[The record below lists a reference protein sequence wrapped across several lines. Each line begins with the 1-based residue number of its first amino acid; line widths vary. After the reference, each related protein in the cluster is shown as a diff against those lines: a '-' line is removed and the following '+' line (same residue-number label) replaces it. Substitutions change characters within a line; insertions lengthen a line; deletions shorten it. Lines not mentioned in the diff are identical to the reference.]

1 MRLLKKD
8 DKFVSEIAAISRYS
22 ERQRTTRT
30 FYLVRFVISSEFLQ
44 VVTSVFKVTVLKNL
58 CL

>member
-8 DKFVSEIAAISRYS
+8 DKFVSEIAAISRHS

-30 FYLVRFVISSEFLQ
+30 FYFVRFVAPSEFLQ

>member
-8 DKFVSEIAAISRYS
+8 DKFVSEKDAISRYS

-30 FYLVRFVISSEFLQ
+30 FYLVRFVTSSEFLQ
-44 VVTSVFKVTVLKNL
+44 VVTSVFKVLF
-58 CL
+58 